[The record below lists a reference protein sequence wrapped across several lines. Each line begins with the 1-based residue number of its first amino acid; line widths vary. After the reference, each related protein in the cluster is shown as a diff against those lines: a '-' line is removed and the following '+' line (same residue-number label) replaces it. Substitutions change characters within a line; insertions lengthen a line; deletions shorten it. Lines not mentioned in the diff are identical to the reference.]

1 MKSRGKIIFENHI
14 AKHGVSVSEV
24 EEAILFCKPFYQ
36 KSREGKYVAYA
47 ITEDG
52 RYLFMRYLFIV
63 FIIKDR
69 GLIRVISTRDM
80 DEKGRRYY
88 KKRKGVK

>member
-1 MKSRGKIIFENHI
+1 MIYIRGFDWDEENENHI
-14 AKHGVSVSEV
+14 DNHGVSVSEV

-36 KSREGKYVAYA
+36 RSREGKYVAYA

-52 RYLFMRYLFIV
+52 RYLFIV
-63 FIIKDR
+63 FVIKDR
-69 GLIRVISTRDM
+69 GLIRVISARDM
-80 DEKGRRYY
+80 KERERRYY